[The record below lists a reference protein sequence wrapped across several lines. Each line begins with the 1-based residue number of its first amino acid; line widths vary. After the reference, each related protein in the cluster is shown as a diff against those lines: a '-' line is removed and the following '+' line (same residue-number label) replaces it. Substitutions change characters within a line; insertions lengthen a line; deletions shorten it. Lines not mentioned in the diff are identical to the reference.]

1 MQAKFRPTNADGPLG
16 DRTLPWHRFAWA
28 WVPLTKDRN
37 FRISQNAAGSCMN
50 RLVPILISLALVI
63 AAPLLLRESQ
73 SPLIPGADQLVII
86 SPHNE
91 TIRYEFSR
99 AFEETYRKRTG
110 RNVHIDWRLP
120 GGTTEIVRYLNSE
133 FEAGFRNYWTRKL
146 KFPWTKASL
155 EGYSDS
161 RLSGSPDKS
170 STAEYARNA
179 FLNSEIGCGIDLFF
193 GGGTF
198 DFINL
203 ANRGFLVDSGV
214 LNRNPTL
221 FSTGSDIAIPQAL
234 GGEPCWDLHGRW
246 VGTCLAG
253 FGICYNSDVLARLS
267 ISSPPTQWVDL
278 ADRRFF
284 GAIALADPTKSGSVA
299 KAYELMIQQQI
310 NQRLSEGENE
320 NQAVKEGWERG
331 LQLLIQLAANSRYFS
346 DAAPKVPADVAYGEA
361 AAGMCIDFYGRSES
375 EAVADDLGRT
385 RLHYNNVRGGT
396 SVGADSIAL
405 LRGAP
410 HPEIAMAF
418 IDFVVSCEGQK
429 LWDFRPG
436 TPGGPLRYSL
446 RRLPIRR
453 EFYREPLRSFMADRE
468 ADPYRDAQAFHYNE
482 SWTAP
487 LFSTLRFLVRVMCID
502 SREELVAA
510 RAAIGDAPVSSPA
523 FQKLLDVSPA
533 RYDVALRQIRETLR
547 SADRLNEIRL
557 ANLLVAH
564 FRNQYRE
571 AARMARQSQ

>member
-1 MQAKFRPTNADGPLG
+1 MK
-16 DRTLPWHRFAWA
+16 
-28 WVPLTKDRN
+28 
-37 FRISQNAAGSCMN
+37 

-73 SPLIPGADQLVII
+73 SPPSPGADELVII

-133 FEAGFRNYWTRKL
+133 FEAGFRSYWTRKL
-146 KFPWTKASL
+146 RLPWTKAAL

-161 RLSGSPDKS
+161 RLSGSSDKS
-170 STAEYARNA
+170 SPAEYARYA

-214 LNRNPTL
+214 LDRNPTL
-221 FSTGSDIAIPQAL
+221 FSTGSDIGIPQAL

-246 VGTCLAG
+246 VGACLAG
-253 FGICYNSDVLARLS
+253 FGICYNSDVLARLD
-267 ISSPPTQWVDL
+267 ISSPPIQWADL

-284 GAIALADPTKSGSVA
+284 RAVALADPTKSGSVA
-299 KAYELMIQQQI
+299 KAYELMIQQQM
-310 NQRLSEGENE
+310 NQRLSEIGKSTSSQQGENE

-385 RLHYNNVRGGT
+385 RLQYNNVRGGT
-396 SVGADSIAL
+396 SVGADAIAL

-410 HPEIAMAF
+410 HPETAKAF
-418 IDFVVSCEGQK
+418 IDFVMSCEGQK

-436 TPGGPLRYSL
+436 TPGGPIRYSL

-453 EFYREPLRSFMADRE
+453 EFYREPFRSFMADRE

-482 SWTAP
+482 AWTAP

-502 SREELVAA
+502 AREELVAA
-510 RAAIGDAPVSSPA
+510 RTAIGDAPVNSPA
-523 FQKLLDVSPA
+523 FQKLLDISRV
-533 RYDVALRQIRETLR
+533 RYDVALQQIRETLR

-557 ANLLVAH
+557 ANLLVTH

-571 AARMARQSQ
+571 AARMAQQSK

>member
-1 MQAKFRPTNADGPLG
+1 MK
-16 DRTLPWHRFAWA
+16 
-28 WVPLTKDRN
+28 
-37 FRISQNAAGSCMN
+37 
-50 RLVPILISLALVI
+50 RLVPILILLALVI

-73 SPLIPGADQLVII
+73 SPPSPGADELVII

-133 FEAGFRNYWTRKL
+133 FEAGFRSYWTRKL
-146 KFPWTKASL
+146 RLPWTKAAL

-161 RLSGSPDKS
+161 RLSGSSDKS
-170 STAEYARNA
+170 SPAEYARYA

-214 LNRNPTL
+214 LDRNPTL
-221 FSTGSDIAIPQAL
+221 FSTGSDIGIPQTL

-246 VGTCLAG
+246 VGACLAG
-253 FGICYNSDVLARLS
+253 FGICYNSDVLARLD
-267 ISSPPTQWVDL
+267 ISSPPIQWADL

-284 GAIALADPTKSGSVA
+284 RAVALADPTKSGSVA
-299 KAYELMIQQQI
+299 KAYELMIQQQM
-310 NQRLSEGENE
+310 NQRLSEIEKSTSSQQGENE

-385 RLHYNNVRGGT
+385 RLQYNNVRGGT

-410 HPEIAMAF
+410 HPETAKAF
-418 IDFVVSCEGQK
+418 IDFVMSCEGQK

-436 TPGGPLRYSL
+436 TPGGPIRYSL

-453 EFYREPLRSFMADRE
+453 EFYREPFRSSMADRE

-482 SWTAP
+482 AWTAP

-502 SREELVAA
+502 AREELVAA
-510 RAAIGDAPVSSPA
+510 RTAIGDAPVNSPA
-523 FQKLLDVSPA
+523 FQKLLDISRV
-533 RYDVALRQIRETLR
+533 RYDVALQQIRETLR

-557 ANLLVAH
+557 ANLLVTH

-571 AARMARQSQ
+571 AARMAQQSK

>member
-1 MQAKFRPTNADGPLG
+1 
-16 DRTLPWHRFAWA
+16 
-28 WVPLTKDRN
+28 
-37 FRISQNAAGSCMN
+37 MN

-63 AAPLLLRESQ
+63 AAPLLLRESH
-73 SPLIPGADQLVII
+73 SPPSPGGDVLVII

-133 FEAGFRNYWTRKL
+133 FEAGFRSYWTRKL
-146 KFPWTKASL
+146 RLPWTKAAL

-161 RLSGSPDKS
+161 RLRGSSDKS
-170 STAEYARNA
+170 SPAEYARYA
-179 FLNSEIGCGIDLFF
+179 FLNSEVGCGIDLFF

-214 LNRNPTL
+214 LDRNPTL
-221 FSTGSDIAIPQAL
+221 FSTGSDIRIPQAL

-246 VGTCLAG
+246 VGACLAG
-253 FGICYNSDVLARLS
+253 FGICYNSDVLARLN
-267 ISSPPTQWVDL
+267 ISSPPIQWADL
-278 ADRRFF
+278 ADRRFCR
-284 GAIALADPTKSGSVA
+284 AVALADPTKSGSVA
-299 KAYELMIQQQI
+299 KAYELMIQQQM
-310 NQRLSEGENE
+310 NQRLSEIGKSTSSQQGENE

-331 LQLLIQLAANSRYFS
+331 LQLLIRLAANSRYFS
-346 DAAPKVPADVAYGEA
+346 DAAPKVLADVAYGEA

-385 RLHYNNVRGGT
+385 RLQYNNVRGGT

-410 HPEIAMAF
+410 HPETAKAF
-418 IDFVVSCEGQK
+418 IDFVMSCEGQK

-436 TPGGPLRYSL
+436 TPGGPIRYSL

-453 EFYREPLRSFMADRE
+453 EFYREPFRSFMADRE

-482 SWTAP
+482 AWTAP

-510 RAAIGDAPVSSPA
+510 RAAIGDAPVDSPA
-523 FQKLLDVSPA
+523 FQKLLDISRV
-533 RYDVALRQIRETLR
+533 RYDIALQIRETLR

-557 ANLLVAH
+557 ANLLVTH

-571 AARMARQSQ
+571 AARMAQQSK